1 MVNELRWVSSAGAII
16 IGTEQLLLLT
26 KGDGEHDVV
35 QTSQLLM
42 SFRRVFDFDR
52 RFFLVDDLTAVNFS
66 TPLFFSAIEDLN
78 GVFLEEE
85 VVVGP
90 SSSSCKKL
98 LMLLLA
104 STATSGVLAARR
116 AAAGDFPGVRLN
128 ILLTQTL
135 IFTERYGRG
144 DAS

>member
-26 KGDGEHDVV
+26 KGDGEHDVG

-52 RFFLVDDLTAVNFS
+52 RFFLVDDLTTVNFS
-66 TPLFFSAIEDLN
+66 TPLFFTTIEDLKS
-78 GVFLEEE
+78 VLLEEE
-85 VVVGP
+85 AVVGP
-90 SSSSCKKL
+90 SSSCRI

-104 STATSGVLAARR
+104 STAASGVLAARR

>member
-1 MVNELRWVSSAGAII
+1 MVNELRWFSSAGAII

-35 QTSQLLM
+35 VVVVVQISQLLM

-66 TPLFFSAIEDLN
+66 TPLFFTAIEDLKS
-78 GVFLEEE
+78 VLLEEEE

-90 SSSSCKKL
+90 SSSCRI

-104 STATSGVLAARR
+104 STAASGVLATRP
-116 AAAGDFPGVRLN
+116 AAAGDFPGVLLN
-128 ILLTQTL
+128 IFLTSTM
-135 IFTERYGRG
+135 IIITER
-144 DAS
+144 